1 MTVTH
6 FLIQSSSDL
15 IKLKNQI
22 DKFLDSAEADDRE
35 SADIEAEK
43 VKKLIRGLAIDIGL
57 HHDFCCEY
65 EGIDAGLLS
74 RSFKIRAVATDIL
87 DRTLKIKPSCSKAAK
102 DVDKFKTNIKKVID
116 VLDIKPK
123 QLELL

>member
-22 DKFLDSAEADDRE
+22 DKFLDRAEANDRE

-65 EGIDAGLLS
+65 EGISAEMVT
-74 RSFKIRAVATDIL
+74 RSFQCRTKATRVL
-87 DRTLKIKPSCSKAAK
+87 DQALKLKPSCKKAAN
-102 DVDKFKTNIKKVID
+102 DVAKFKNKIEQAID
-116 VLDIKPK
+116 VLEIKPK